1 MARGKKPRGTILA
14 QINITPMVD
23 VMLVVLVIFM
33 VTAPLAKKGVDVE
46 LPNADAKS
54 LPSDENKLIVKVDS
68 KGQVYLDEKK
78 VALESLE
85 DEVRHNP
92 RALREQEIYIH
103 ADKSLR
109 YGLIIKVMAAVQRAG
124 ISRMGLITHPLKE

>member
-1 MARGKKPRGTILA
+1 MARGKKPRGTILS

-46 LPNADAKS
+46 LPNADAKT
-54 LPSDENKLIVKVDS
+54 LPSDHDRLIVNVDTS
-68 KGQVYLDEKK
+68 GKVYLDEKP
-78 VALESLE
+78 VSLESLE
-85 DEVRHNP
+85 DEVRNNP
-92 RALREQEIYIH
+92 KAIRDQEVYIH

-109 YGLIIKVMAAVQRAG
+109 YGLVIKVMAAVQKAG
-124 ISRMGLITHPLKE
+124 ISRMGLITHPLKK

>member
-1 MARGKKPRGTILA
+1 MARGKKPRGTTLA

-54 LPSDENKLIVKVDS
+54 LPSDEDKLIVKVDS
-68 KGQVYLDEKK
+68 KGEVYLDDKR

>member
-1 MARGKKPRGTILA
+1 MARGKKPRGTTLA

-54 LPSDENKLIVKVDS
+54 LPSDEDKLIVKVDS
-68 KGQVYLDEKK
+68 KGEVYLDDKR

-109 YGLIIKVMAAVQRAG
+109 YGLIIKVMVAVQRAG